1 VNFSFFLCLNATIQY
16 SFSEKNA
23 QETHFAKGRE
33 NLKKE
38 KKQELD

>member
-1 VNFSFFLCLNATIQY
+1 MRRSNIHFQK
-16 SFSEKNA
+16 KNA